1 LFYFLSFSTA
11 LLAVLGA
18 LVFII
23 FLFRPEIGLY
33 ASAFFLAVTDWN
45 FAFGPLLIPFV
56 DLIALTALM
65 AFIVKLIYQ
74 ITFKHK
80 KLNETKFPFFWFFLL
95 FFVVALF
102 SSFLNGTLHS
112 LWYNIRWIL
121 FTYLAFVVA
130 PVNIIKNEKVL
141 KNTII
146 ALVASTIIVAIS
158 GLISLYYQDWREAF
172 FRVQPIPFFGVY
184 PIGKNWNLLAEF
196 VVVGA
201 ISVLALKHWTAN
213 LRLKKFIDI
222 TALFLAFV
230 AILTF
235 SRAAWIALA
244 GGALVMYF
252 CLSKEAIREKITKII
267 LVLLFIA
274 LLFLPL
280 ILKMSVLQEAN
291 MSSTENRLL
300 LTQIAYQAA
309 LNKPLFG
316 YGSGEFLSLVDNNM
330 LFKVNYG
337 DPIDSHGVFQ
347 KVMAENGFIGLTA
360 FVILSFIIFF
370 MLFWYI
376 KKYPEHRTLLVPLT
390 SSALAAYL
398 FQIFNTS
405 YYKGKLWLP
414 IALAFAV
421 LYLIK
426 KNIIQK
432 KINI

>member
-1 LFYFLSFSTA
+1 
-11 LLAVLGA
+11 
-18 LVFII
+18 
-23 FLFRPEIGLY
+23 
-33 ASAFFLAVTDWN
+33 
-45 FAFGPLLIPFV
+45 
-56 DLIALTALM
+56 
-65 AFIVKLIYQ
+65 
-74 ITFKHK
+74 
-80 KLNETKFPFFWFFLL
+80 
-95 FFVVALF
+95 
-102 SSFLNGTLHS
+102 
-112 LWYNIRWIL
+112 
-121 FTYLAFVVA
+121 
-130 PVNIIKNEKVL
+130 
-141 KNTII
+141 
-146 ALVASTIIVAIS
+146 
-158 GLISLYYQDWREAF
+158 
-172 FRVQPIPFFGVY
+172 
-184 PIGKNWNLLAEF
+184 
-196 VVVGA
+196 
-201 ISVLALKHWTAN
+201 
-213 LRLKKFIDI
+213 
-222 TALFLAFV
+222 
-230 AILTF
+230 
-235 SRAAWIALA
+235 
-244 GGALVMYF
+244 
-252 CLSKEAIREKITKII
+252 
-267 LVLLFIA
+267 
-274 LLFLPL
+274 
-280 ILKMSVLQEAN
+280 MSVLQEAN